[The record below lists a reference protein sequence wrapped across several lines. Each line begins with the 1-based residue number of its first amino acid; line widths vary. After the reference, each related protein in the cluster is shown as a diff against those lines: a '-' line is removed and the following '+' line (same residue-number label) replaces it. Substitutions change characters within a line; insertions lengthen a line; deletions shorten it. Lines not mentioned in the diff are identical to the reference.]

1 MKCFGIAA
9 LATVLAGCATW
20 SPATKTKEF
29 GEVRIET
36 NLPSDWMRMKR
47 GDEVVFTRDGV
58 SLEYI
63 KIRRSEPEE
72 AMPHTE
78 HELRSGMLL
87 YEIADF
93 ATDEIRLT
101 EGVTN
106 FELIENSPSEINGR
120 PCYRLLYSHRINSAL
135 KVKTVEFGCWARKDF
150 YRIEYRA
157 AAQHYFD
164 QYFDDFVRFKDAV
177 RFVK

>member
-1 MKCFGIAA
+1 MKHLGIAV
-9 LATVLAGCATW
+9 LTTVLAGCATW
-20 SPATKTKEF
+20 SPATKIEKF
-29 GEVRIET
+29 GEVRIEA

-47 GDEVVFTRDGV
+47 GDEIVFTRDGT

-78 HELRSGMLL
+78 HELRPGMLS

-164 QYFDDFVRFKDAV
+164 RYFDDFKRFKDAV

>member
-1 MKCFGIAA
+1 MKRLGITA

-20 SPATKTKEF
+20 SPATKTEAYR
-29 GEVRIET
+29 EVRIEA

-47 GDEVVFTRDGV
+47 GNEIVFTRDGI

-78 HELRSGMLL
+78 HELRLGMLP

-93 ATDEIRLT
+93 AIDEIRLT

-106 FELIENSPSEINGR
+106 FALIENSPSEIDGR

-164 QYFDDFVRFKDAV
+164 RYFDDFKRFKDGIH
-177 RFVK
+177 FVE